1 MTAQLIDGRAMAA
14 ELRAELRSD
23 VEKYVHEQGS
33 TPEIAIVRVGSDA
46 ASGVYS
52 KAIVRAAEGIGMVAR
67 LEQLPTRISSE
78 ELQALLQEL
87 NADKHIRG
95 VIVQMPLPGHLSQ
108 QLVADTVAAEKDI
121 DGISPH
127 SAGNLFLGLPSFLP
141 ATAAAVM
148 EILERTHTPLDGRR
162 AVVISRSNVVGKPL
176 ALMLLQKHATVT
188 ICHSRT
194 ADLASFTRQAD
205 ILVAAA
211 GRARMITGE
220 MIKPGA
226 TLIDVGINED
236 PDGSGGI
243 VGDVDFASAQ
253 EVAGAITPV
262 PGGVGPLTNL
272 VLLKQ
277 SFI

>member
-1 MTAQLIDGRAMAA
+1 MW
-14 ELRAELRSD
+14 S
-23 VEKYVHEQGS
+23 
-33 TPEIAIVRVGSDA
+33 A
-46 ASGVYS
+46 ASRRYTPSV
-52 KAIVRAAEGIGMVAR
+52 MVAKAFFGR
-67 LEQLPTRISSE
+67 KLNRLDERLLEQHQIGQGANAAGHGRNSSGNFLRRGEIDIADDPAATVGILVDANVNERRTRLDHLAGYHARPPGCGHKNIGLAGEGSEIGSARVTDGDSSM
-78 ELQALLQEL
+78 LLQEHQRQRL
-87 NADKHIRG
+87 ANY
-95 VIVQMPLPGHLSQ
+95 
-108 QLVADTVAAEKDI
+108 VAARDHYGSPAIKRSMSALKDL
-121 DGISPH
+121 H
-127 SAGNLFLGLPSFLP
+127 
-141 ATAAAVM
+141 
-148 EILERTHTPLDGRR
+148 HRR
-162 AVVISRSNVVGKPL
+162 SRGKPL